1 MSDGQVASTPPAAAS
16 DAQGSE
22 AQNQVPV
29 NETPAQAERRK
40 LKAKVNGREV
50 DVYEDD
56 IVRDYQ
62 KYSSADEKLREAA
75 QKRKEIEAFY
85 ERLENDP
92 EAILNDKRLPI
103 DRQKLAMKWL
113 TEQVEEELASAD
125 PKDARLSE
133 LERKL
138 AEYQNRDREQEET
151 KAEQEKRQLVESRRE
166 LIANTLTKA
175 IELSPLSKDPDIAAA
190 TIRDMAMHMR
200 ICKDAGYDVSPEE
213 LAKHVEGK
221 SLKSMRSLALNLK
234 GEDLISF
241 LGEEVVMELRRTDL
255 ARIKKS
261 REVPKPETVSEWTP
275 SNNQPRRFYDPSELR
290 SKF

>member
-1 MSDGQVASTPPAAAS
+1 MSESVAPSTPS
-16 DAQGSE
+16 QGTSE
-22 AQNQVPV
+22 GQGTEAVNQTPV

-40 LKAKVNGREV
+40 LKAKVNGQEV

-92 EAILNDKRLPI
+92 EGILNDKRLPI

-125 PKDARLSE
+125 PKDAKLSE

-138 AEYQNRDREQEET
+138 AEYQNRDREVEET

-175 IELSPLSKDPDIAAA
+175 IELSPLSKDPDTAAA
-190 TIRDMAMHMR
+190 TIREMAMHMR

-213 LAKHVEGK
+213 LARHVEGK

-241 LGEEVVMELRRTDL
+241 LGEDVVMELRRTDL

-275 SNNQPRRFYDPSELR
+275 SSSSPRKFYDPSELR
-290 SKF
+290 TKY